1 MNTPDI
7 TEIQAYEGLIR
18 RAAVVNAPFMLK
30 GSFVTRQF
38 FPSIHNRTPRDL
50 DWVYLEE
57 VNSNEDA
64 KNIFIAWISALCA
77 VDLKD
82 GNQYTLHA
90 NSFWNLVD
98 YAMEE
103 DFPTA
108 SINIEH
114 WDFKS
119 QTQRNIDVEISY
131 SLKMH
136 MAPLPFTMRLTTGE
150 TLDFPLTPP
159 LELQIAWK
167 IHHCITEPRFKDFI
181 DLSYLVSTPSFSP
194 SMLKKTI
201 DVVLKECRFNDVSP
215 IKIEQFFLHDFEAL
229 FYNAEMFFDYWM
241 QWRLSDSM
249 DPDALSDSETIFPDC
264 IIPKNIFDLFDEVS
278 AQLNKA
284 GFNMESLLKSSN
296 WDEKK
301 LWKLREKNYQV
312 KRNQNRTH
320 LEQRI
325 FKYQNPELNSNQNTS
340 SSESFKPSPVQSFK
354 PPKSGA
360 DPQLVTSIFWI
371 ILLILFLTFFMGM

>member
-7 TEIQAYEGLIR
+7 TEIQAYEGFIR
-18 RAAVVNAPFMLK
+18 RAAAVNAPFMLK

-57 VNSNEDA
+57 VDDDEMALD
-64 KNIFIAWISALCA
+64 IFKTWILTLCEL
-77 VDLKD
+77 DLED
-82 GNQYTLHA
+82 GNQYTCLTHA
-90 NSFWNLVD
+90 NWNLVD

-108 SINIEH
+108 SLVLAYRNIENN
-114 WDFKS
+114 
-119 QTQRNIDVEISY
+119 TLLNIDIEISY
-131 SLKMH
+131 NLKMH
-136 MAPLPFTMRLTTGE
+136 LSPVPLTLKMSTGVDLT
-150 TLDFPLTPP
+150 FPLTPP

-181 DLSYLVSTPSFSP
+181 DLIYLVSTPSFSP
-194 SMLKKTI
+194 TIVKKTI
-201 DVVLKECRFNDVSP
+201 DVVLKECRFNDVSL
-215 IKIEQFFLHDFEAL
+215 IKIEQFFLHDFEVL
-229 FYNAEMFFDYWM
+229 FYNAEIFFDYWM

-249 DPDALSDSETIFPDC
+249 DPDDLSDAETIFPDC

-284 GFNMESLLKSSN
+284 GFNMESLIKSSN

-312 KRNQNRTH
+312 ERNQNRSH

-325 FKYQNPELNSNQNTS
+325 FDYQNPELNSNQNTS

-360 DPQLVTSIFWI
+360 DPQLVTSIIWI